1 MAAICTMSMCGAE
14 AQTLNFTN
22 EMNHTTGPQVDR
34 DLFKDRPDTVH
45 FPAGSAVWAVLW
57 VRPAGF
63 ADINAFSGRPQGGGA
78 LRKVV
83 EMANRSGGWDLV
95 VSKLGDVSAELG
107 PKQSLVST
115 IIPDKPDGS
124 QSFNQLL
131 DMIAAH
137 KGNSPILMRVK
148 FENGEDPSQFT
159 QNGFYLDVTDGL
171 GRYGEW
177 IAQRTAATNAAHAD
191 YEQEHLKPR
200 SEFVKGFRS
209 RRTDPKFVADV
220 HKWWSDKVG
229 SALLSTKVCSDDYN
243 VFRNNFGVVLE
254 KQLCALI
261 TYKSGNQCFA
271 MVRRF
276 SYRRM
281 GSDSFENEVVDS
293 TYAEQRMP
301 ADGDESFFGGHPYEI
316 TCGAAR

>member
-1 MAAICTMSMCGAE
+1 MAAVCALGLCNAE

-22 EMNHTTGPQVDR
+22 ELSHAAGPQGD
-34 DLFKDRPDTVH
+34 DNLLKDRPDTVH
-45 FPAGSAVWAVLW
+45 FPAGSAVWSVLY
-57 VRPAGF
+57 VRPGGF

-95 VSKLGDVSAELG
+95 SSQLVDVPADLGKRTSIVA
-107 PKQSLVST
+107 T

-124 QSFNQLL
+124 QPFNQLL

-137 KGNSPILMRVK
+137 KGSNPILMRVK

-177 IAQRTAATNAAHAD
+177 LAQRNGAANAAHAD
-191 YEQEHLKPR
+191 FEQQHLGPR
-200 SEFVKGFRS
+200 SAFVSGYRS
-209 RRTDPKFVADV
+209 RRSDPRFVADV
-220 HKWWSDKVG
+220 HKWWADKVG
-229 SALLSTKVCSDDYN
+229 SPLLSTKVCSDDYI
-243 VFRNNFGVVLE
+243 VMRNNVGIVTE
-254 KQLCALI
+254 KQLCALV
-261 TYKSGNQCFA
+261 TYRSGKQCFA

-276 SYRRM
+276 SYRRI
-281 GSDSFENEVVDS
+281 GRDTFENEVVDA
-293 TYAEQRMP
+293 TYADQRLP
-301 ADGDESFFGGHPYEI
+301 ADEGESFAGAQPYEI